1 MNLLIR
7 VHGHEFPSFFRVAQH
22 DFQSNVFQWDVF
34 FVPAPRFFFE
44 STVMFFSHLLFIC
57 KL

>member
-34 FVPAPRFFFE
+34 FVPAPRF
-44 STVMFFSHLLFIC
+44 SSRAQ
-57 KL
+57 